1 MSMDYSVEGNIATV
15 AFNRPERKNAM
26 NDEMRRGIA
35 DLFEQISMD
44 DNVRAVILT
53 GRGGAFCAGADVS
66 GMGGKDVGAGRR
78 KLAWGAHRAIRSVF
92 RLDKPVIA
100 AVEGPAAGI
109 GWAYALACDFVVAA
123 EDAKFVC
130 AHHKVGLA
138 ADGAAIWFLTRR
150 LGMGQAKKLVYT
162 ARAVSGVEAHQM
174 GLVDE
179 VVKPGAALQAA
190 GALAKELAN
199 GPTFAVAMS
208 KAMFALSANSS
219 FEEFL
224 QVEQMAQPQAQ
235 QTADH
240 AEAVSAFLEKRK
252 PNFIGR

>member
-1 MSMDYSVEGNIATV
+1 MSMDYSVDGAVATV

-26 NDEMRRGIA
+26 NDEMRRGIG
-35 DLFEQISMD
+35 DLFDQIAIDESI
-44 DNVRAVILT
+44 RAVILT

-150 LGMGQAKKLVYT
+150 VGMGQAKKLVYS
-162 ARAVSGVEAHQM
+162 ARVVSGVEAHQM

-179 VVKPGAALQAA
+179 VVKPGSVMDAATT
-190 GALAKELAN
+190 LARELAA

-208 KAMFALSANSS
+208 KALFAISDSSS

-224 QVEQMAQPQAQ
+224 QMEQMAQPQAQ

-240 AEAVSAFLEKRK
+240 AEAVAAFLEKRK
-252 PNFIGR
+252 ANFTGR

>member
-26 NDEMRRGIA
+26 NDEMRRGIG

-44 DNVRAVILT
+44 DSVRAVILT

-66 GMGGKDVGAGRR
+66 GMGGKDVGTGRR
-78 KLAWGAHRAIRSVF
+78 KLAWGAHRGIRSVF

-109 GWAYALACDFVVAA
+109 GWSYALACDFVVAA

-150 LGMGQAKKLVYT
+150 IGMGQAKRLVYS
-162 ARAVSGVEAHQM
+162 ARVLSGTEAFQM

-179 VVKPGAALQAA
+179 VVKPGSVMEAAK
-190 GALAKELAN
+190 ALAAEMAS

-208 KAMFALSANSS
+208 KAMFAASDNSS
-219 FEEFL
+219 FEDYL
-224 QVEQMAQPQAQ
+224 ALEQMAQPQVQ

-240 AEAVSAFLEKRK
+240 AEAVAAFLEKRK
-252 PNFIGR
+252 ANFIGR

>member
-1 MSMDYSVEGNIATV
+1 MSMDYSVEGSIATV

-26 NDEMRRGIA
+26 NDEMRRGIG

-44 DNVRAVILT
+44 DSVRAVILT

-66 GMGGKDVGAGRR
+66 GMGGKDVGTGRR

-109 GWAYALACDFVVAA
+109 GWSYALACDFVVAA
-123 EDAKFVC
+123 ENAKFVF
-130 AHHKVGLA
+130 AQHKVGLA

-150 LGMGQAKKLVYT
+150 VGMGQAKRLVYS
-162 ARAVSGVEAHQM
+162 ARVLSGIEAFQM

-179 VVKPGAALQAA
+179 LVKPGSVMDAAKS
-190 GALAKELAN
+190 LATEMGS

-208 KAMFALSANSS
+208 KALFAASDNSS
-219 FEEFL
+219 FEDFL
-224 QVEQMAQPQAQ
+224 SQEQMAQPQVQ

-240 AEAVSAFLEKRK
+240 AEAVAAFLEKRK
-252 PNFIGR
+252 ANFIGR